1 MQQVKSAF
9 AKATALI
16 QADDL
21 SMAEAVCR
29 EALQQYPGENN
40 LSCLLGAILVRLRR
54 PQEAEPLLRGVTESV
69 PEFAKAHDELANAIL
84 AQNQPERAIPSLERA
99 IELEPRNDLAKYKLG
114 EVLAETRGQGRGAGK
129 KTLGETDKLLM
140 DAAQFRSQGNYAAAE
155 EAIQAALSREPD
167 NSVIYQQLGAL
178 VMEQQQFADA
188 TIFLKRAT
196 SLAPDNASAWI
207 DLGSALAGQHR
218 YPEAE
223 QATRKAIELQPDAPR
238 SWQMLAGIQSRA
250 GAYDAAVDSL
260 KHALGLQPD
269 SVDLLLAFGHS
280 LRTIGRH
287 DDAVAAYRRA
297 IEQSAS
303 AGGGWWS
310 LANLKDY
317 AFSEEDRRTLQQQLS
332 RDDLGDGDRVK
343 LCFAAGKAAEDAG
356 DFDAAFESF
365 SRGNE
370 VRRRREIFDPVANQQ
385 RVDELVEEFQDD
397 PRNSEVEVS
406 EATPVPIFIVGM
418 PRSGTTLV
426 EQILASHSLVD
437 GTRELPYA
445 EQLVRRAVPDGQWYV
460 DQTAIH
466 RGSAPH
472 FTDKAPGNFWH
483 IGQLAKLLPQAKFIN
498 VRRHPLDSCMGS
510 FKQLFATGQPW
521 SYDLFEIGEYCLGY
535 RRLLDHWHALMP
547 GVVLD
552 VDYEDIVN
560 DLDGQVE
567 RMLDYC
573 GLPMEAACL
582 AFHETERAVES
593 ASSEQVR
600 QPLYTTAVNHWR
612 NYEKH
617 LGELIEALQPVVPA
631 ERSQK

>member
-99 IELEPRNDLAKYKLG
+99 IELEPGNDLAKYKLG

-140 DAAQFRSQGNYAAAE
+140 DAAQLRSQGNYAAAE

-167 NSVIYQQLGAL
+167 NSDIYQQLGTL

-188 TIFLKRAT
+188 AIFLKRAT
-196 SLAPDNASAWI
+196 SLAPENASAWV

-260 KHALGLQPD
+260 EHALGLQPD

-280 LRTIGRH
+280 LRTVGRH

-310 LANLKDY
+310 LANLKNY

-332 RDDLGDGDRVK
+332 RDDLGDRDRVK
-343 LCFAAGKAAEDAG
+343 LYFAAGKAAEDAG

-370 VRRRREIFDPVANQQ
+370 ARRPREIFDPVANQQ
-385 RVDELVEEFQDD
+385 RIDELVEEFQND
-397 PRNSEVEVS
+397 PRTSEAEVS
-406 EATPVPIFIVGM
+406 EAAPVPIFIVGM

-426 EQILASHSLVD
+426 EQILASHSQVD

-460 DQTAIH
+460 DRTAIH

-535 RRLLDHWHALMP
+535 WRLLDHWHALMP
-547 GVVLD
+547 GAVLD

-573 GLPMEAACL
+573 GLSMEAACL